1 MAIVSL
7 LLVLQIY
14 FVIYQTIQFRNL
26 KKRQRASHH
35 KFSQISQK
43 QLELSHELSFFYEKQ
58 YERLSLPNAI
68 ANLTFSD
75 QMIRS
80 IHLLQIPP
88 IYHRGLSFVNLK
100 GHHSN
105 PSLNDLLSA
114 VLRQHSSSLRSS
126 NLDSSEA
133 LQNHKT
139 QAPRGIVVPYNGS
152 LIEKGDCYLLF
163 FRYDTQS
170 IYLQRGSFFSQI
182 GCIELQSDFTP
193 IESSFSIIDTKSRF
207 SEDPRI
213 FSHNGDYFLL
223 YSYLKQEMRGLRL
236 AQIDLKTRELTSKIG
251 RA

>member
-68 ANLTFSD
+68 ANLPFSD

-88 IYHRGLSFVNLK
+88 IYHRGLGAVSFK
-100 GHHSN
+100 EGQIFTF
-105 PSLNDLLSA
+105 PD
-114 VLRQHSSSLRSS
+114 
-126 NLDSSEA
+126 
-133 LQNHKT
+133 
-139 QAPRGIVVPYNGS
+139 
-152 LIEKGDCYLLF
+152 LF
-163 FRYDTQS
+163 FFQC
-170 IYLQRGSFFSQI
+170 F
-182 GCIELQSDFTP
+182 
-193 IESSFSIIDTKSRF
+193 
-207 SEDPRI
+207 
-213 FSHNGDYFLL
+213 
-223 YSYLKQEMRGLRL
+223 
-236 AQIDLKTRELTSKIG
+236 
-251 RA
+251 